1 MVNLLQ
7 GKISIFVLMEICY
20 QLRKRLGQALTWTGF
35 RQYDQKMD
43 SYTFSVLS
51 NGRISFKSG
60 IFISI
65 FIPKNTH
72 LLYLAKIVSVKF
84 PKIIVKNATIFVS
97 FFLIRLYT
105 FHEIFLNID
114 IKIDF
119 LVKNQIV

>member
-1 MVNLLQ
+1 M
-7 GKISIFVLMEICY
+7 
-20 QLRKRLGQALTWTGF
+20 GF
-35 RQYDQKMD
+35 SPIIVRYLEQK
-43 SYTFSVLS
+43 
-51 NGRISFKSG
+51 
-60 IFISI
+60 
-65 FIPKNTH
+65 TH
-72 LLYLAKIVSVKF
+72 VFLDLAKIGRIKF